1 MSYIT
6 RIIYRLLL
14 CISVIFVSLTINFIV
29 PRLVPGSPIEI
40 IIAQL
45 SYQGQKIGSENLV
58 AEYKRMFG
66 LDKDIITQ
74 YICYLKEIF
83 KGNLGYS
90 IVSFPTTVNELIIRR
105 LPWTIGL
112 LSFTT
117 IISWLLGN
125 LLGVLVGWRET
136 KSRLGNILIMI
147 PLMLGVLPYYLL
159 AIILIFL
166 LAYLIPLFPMSGGYS
181 LTITPRLTLSFILDV
196 LYHSTLPALSIIL
209 SSLGWWF
216 ISARSL
222 VTVIKGEDFI
232 LMAEAKGLPRRI
244 ILWKYAFRNAILP
257 QITGL
262 ALSLGNIIG
271 GALLTEM
278 VFTYPGIGWLL
289 YHAIVTSDYPTIQG
303 IITLIVISISTAM
316 LLIELIYPLLDPRI
330 KGE

>member
-1 MSYIT
+1 
-6 RIIYRLLL
+6 
-14 CISVIFVSLTINFIV
+14 VSLSINFFI

-45 SYQGQKIGSENLV
+45 SYQGQKIGSENLI

-66 LDKDIITQ
+66 LDKDIMTQ
-74 YICYLKEIF
+74 FICYLKEVF

-90 IVSFPTTVNELIIRR
+90 IVHFPTTVNELIISR

-112 LSFTT
+112 LFTT
-117 IISWLLGN
+117 TVVSWSLGN
-125 LLGVLVGWRET
+125 LLGVIVGWRGV
-136 KSRLGNILIMI
+136 KSKLGSILLTI
-147 PLMLGVLPYYLL
+147 PLILGVLPYYLL
-159 AIILIFL
+159 AVILVFL
-166 LAYLIPLFPMSGGYS
+166 LAYLVPLFPMSGGYS
-181 LTITPRLTLSFILDV
+181 PTVTPGLTLSFILDI
-196 LYHSTLPALSIIL
+196 LYHSILPALSIIL

-232 LMAEAKGLPRRI
+232 LMAEAKGLPKRI
-244 ILWKYAFRNAILP
+244 ILWKYAFRNTILP
-257 QITGL
+257 QFTGL
-262 ALSLGNIIG
+262 TLSLGNIFG

-289 YHAIVTSDYPTIQG
+289 YHAIVNSDYPTIQG
-303 IITLIVISISTAM
+303 IITLIVVSLSIA
-316 LLIELIYPLLDPRI
+316 LLLMELLYPLVDPRI